1 MARNGRAKVDWPT
14 VGPRA
19 LAWLADVAPHRRTHV
34 GLAGE
39 CVDALGVAGL
49 TTPLLADWLI
59 TGARKE
65 WWRIKGTITAN
76 GNGSGIV
83 TAMAGVPSSPAR
95 SLAPVGSLRDFVR
108 EERLAADRAACPVCR
123 LEATIRRELADD
135 GVTRALKIRY
145 VERKCGVTLTLAN
158 LDAHARHQ

>member
-1 MARNGRAKVDWPT
+1 MPRNKLAIVEWAT

-19 LAWLADVAPHRRTHV
+19 LAWLGDTAPRRHTYI
-34 GLAGE
+34 GLPGE
-39 CVDALGVAGL
+39 CADALKAPGL
-49 TTPLLADWLI
+49 TADRLQGWLTHGI
-59 TGARKE
+59 VRPQWQA
-65 WWRIKGTITAN
+65 IKATVGT
-76 GNGSGIV
+76 GNGSHAL
-83 TAMAGVPSSPAR
+83 TASVGVPISP
-95 SLAPVGSLRDFVR
+95 APVGSLRDFVR

-123 LEATIRRELADD
+123 LPDNVRRELADD